1 MSSSEVTSHLKSKLV
16 LGISSPEQVV
26 PLITPFYLIMFDVN
40 HCDML
45 RLI

>member
-1 MSSSEVTSHLKSKLV
+1 MKIILV
-16 LGISSPEQVV
+16 PRISSLMQVV
-26 PLITPFYLIMFDVN
+26 PLITPFYLIMFAIN